1 MTRTVRLAAAAAA
14 AMSPAAPADDSDGA
28 LLCFDAG
35 RAGRGVLTGRLGAA
49 GYSDL
54 VTGLGLG
61 SGSSSS
67 FGGGF
72 GLTFASM
79 ATRGTC
85 GLPFGCGA
93 GEAATGASAFGVAS
107 ALPRGVA
114 LGDAAWRGLSLTLAS
129 LAAGEATLAG
139 GVSPFGFAAFTGALA
154 FAGSAFA
161 GGADGRCAA
170 GDAGGTLA
178 LGEGAALVAT
188 LGAAG
193 AFAFAASLALRVG
206 LSGLAALD
214 GGAFAPLAG
223 RGVTGGDFASGVLLR
238 SLAAFAGAFGGDFT
252 GLSFAAGGTLGLGA
266 LAPVLLFGD
275 GEVGLLPFSGVR
287 GSSACRTF
295 GADFG
300 AFASF

>member
-14 AMSPAAPADDSDGA
+14 AMSPADDSDGA

-72 GLTFASM
+72 GLTFASR

-266 LAPVLLFGD
+266 LAPALLFGD

>member
-1 MTRTVRLAAAAAA
+1 MT
-14 AMSPAAPADDSDGA
+14 G
-28 LLCFDAG
+28 F
-35 RAGRGVLTGRLGAA
+35 
-49 GYSDL
+49 
-54 VTGLGLG
+54 GLG

-93 GEAATGASAFGVAS
+93 GEAGTGAAFGVAS
-107 ALPRGVA
+107 AFPRGVA

-129 LAAGEATLAG
+129 FASLASLAAGEVTLAG
-139 GVSPFGFAAFTGALA
+139 GVSPFGFAA
-154 FAGSAFA
+154 AGAFA
-161 GGADGRCAA
+161 GGDGRSA
-170 GDAGGTLA
+170 GGGTLA
-178 LGEGAALVAT
+178 LGEGFALVAVV
-188 LGAAG
+188 GAAAAGAAGAAAAAGAG
-193 AFAFAASLALRVG
+193 AFAFALASLGLRAG
-206 LSGLAALD
+206 LSGLAALA
-214 GGAFAPLAG
+214 GGAFAPALAG

-238 SLAAFAGAFGGDFT
+238 GLAAFAGAFGGDFT
-252 GLSFAAGGTLGLGA
+252 GLSFAAAGGTLGLGA
-266 LAPVLLFGD
+266 LAPALLFGD
-275 GEVGLLPFSGVR
+275 GEVGLLPFSGVC